1 MIGIVENCFMGF
13 IMKSN
18 VALQILSS
26 NSNTLYVN
34 WALLNMCNYSCTYCH
49 DDLNSGSI
57 GHPGK
62 EIAFK
67 FISKLLDKSKITN
80 KKLYVEFGGGEVTLY
95 RSFES
100 VIKNIYNNKGFV
112 TIVSNGSKK
121 VSWWQ
126 DNAMYLS
133 GVSLSYHIN
142 DINSESHF
150 IEVSKVLEASQT
162 TRFHV
167 NIMMVPE
174 RFDDCLA
181 FANKL
186 KQEVRCSIALQP
198 LFEGFGHGGITQKY
212 PYTPEQEQIMKDF
225 RGRPEL
231 KTLPP
236 AMAELEVNYADGTT
250 KNLSTFD
257 LIAND
262 QTDFV
267 GWDCYA
273 GIDSL
278 VVTFSGDIYRSWCM
292 QDGPIGSIYDEN
304 IELPTHPTKC
314 RTKICQCGVDLSA
327 KKVNTKLV
335 SSKQQ
340 RIAVTQL

>member
-1 MIGIVENCFMGF
+1 MFNIYNTFKIWHY
-13 IMKSN
+13 IMKN
-18 VALQILSS
+18 IKLLIPR
-26 NSNTLYVN
+26 TDKLYVN
-34 WALLNMCNYSCTYCH
+34 WALTNQCNYSCRYCH
-49 DDLNSGSI
+49 EDLNSGNI
-57 GHPGK
+57 KEPNEGK
-62 EIAFK
+62 VLYFLEKLIV
-67 FISKLLDKSKITN
+67 ISKKKNKI
-80 KKLYVEFGGGEVTLY
+80 LYVEFGGGEVSLY
-95 RSFES
+95 RSFHS
-100 VIKNIYNNKGFV
+100 VIKTIHQNNGLV
-112 TIVSNGSKK
+112 TIVSNGSKRI
-121 VSWWQ
+121 SWWEE
-126 DNAMYLS
+126 NTKYLS
-133 GVSLSYHIN
+133 GVSLSYHIE
-142 DINSESHF
+142 DIKSESHF
-150 IEVSKVLEASQT
+150 IEVSKVLEASRT

-174 RFDDCLA
+174 RFDDCVE
-181 FANKL
+181 FANRL

-198 LFEGFGHGGITQKY
+198 LFEGFGHGGITKKY

-236 AMAELEVNYADGTT
+236 SMAELEVNYADGTT
-250 KNLSTFD
+250 ENLSTFD

-262 QTDFV
+262 QTNFV

-278 VVTFSGDIYRSWCM
+278 VITFSGDIYRSWCM
-292 QDGPIGSIYDEN
+292 QDGPIGSIYNEN

-335 SSKQQ
+335 LSNQQ
-340 RIAVTQL
+340 KIAVTQL

>member
-1 MIGIVENCFMGF
+1 MSLESKHGLI
-13 IMKSN
+13 
-18 VALQILSS
+18 
-26 NSNTLYVN
+26 YVN
-34 WALLNMCNYSCTYCH
+34 WALTNSCNYKCEYCH

-57 GHPGK
+57 KGPSN
-62 EIAFK
+62 ENLLN
-67 FISKLLDKSKITN
+67 FIDKLLSKSQSDN
-80 KKLYVEFGGGEVTLY
+80 KQLYVEFGGGEVTLY
-95 RSFES
+95 RNFDS
-100 VIKNIYNNKGFV
+100 VIKMLHKNGGLV
-112 TIVSNGSKK
+112 TIISNGSKK

-126 DNAMYLS
+126 DNAKYLS

-142 DINSESHF
+142 DIKSETHF
-150 IEVSKVLEASQT
+150 IEVSKVLEASRT

-167 NIMMVPE
+167 NVMMVPE
-174 RFDDCLA
+174 QFEDCLE
-181 FANKL
+181 FANRL

-198 LFEGFGHGGITQKY
+198 LFEGFGHGGITKKY
-212 PYTPEQEQIMKDF
+212 SYTPEQEQMIKDF

-236 AMAELEVNYADGTT
+236 SMAELEVNYADGTT
-250 KNLSTFD
+250 ENLSTFD

-262 QTDFV
+262 QTNFV

-278 VVTFSGDIYRSWCM
+278 VITFSGDIYRSWCM
-292 QDGPIGSIYDEN
+292 QDGSIGSIYDEN

-335 SSKQQ
+335 SYKQHE
-340 RIAVTQL
+340 IAVTQL

>member
-1 MIGIVENCFMGF
+1 MLEVISKLRV
-13 IMKSN
+13 
-18 VALQILSS
+18 LS
-26 NSNTLYVN
+26 VN
-34 WALLNMCNYSCTYCH
+34 WALINNCNYSCGYCH
-49 DDLNSGSI
+49 PDLNSGNIKAPSY
-57 GHPGK
+57 K
-62 EIAFK
+62 LVESFVDKVIAN
-67 FISKLLDKSKITN
+67 SKKHGLTP
-80 KKLYVEFGGGEVTLY
+80 YFEFGGGEVTLL
-95 RSFES
+95 RFFGKVLEFIHKQSGL
-100 VIKNIYNNKGFV
+100 VN
-112 TIVSNGSKK
+112 IVSNGSK
-121 VSWWQ
+121 SLQWWVEHSK
-126 DNAMYLS
+126 YLS

-142 DINSESHF
+142 DIKNEAHF
-150 IEVSKVLEASQT
+150 IEVSKILEASES

-174 RFDDCLA
+174 RFDDCVE
-181 FANKL
+181 FANRL

-236 AMAELEVNYADGTT
+236 SMAELEVNYADGTT
-250 KNLSTFD
+250 ENMSTFD

-262 QTDFV
+262 QTNFV

-278 VVTFSGDIYRSWCM
+278 VITFSGDIYRSWCM

-314 RTKICQCGVDLSA
+314 KTKICQCGVDLSA
-327 KKVNTKLV
+327 KKVNTKLA
-335 SSKQQ
+335 SNKQHK
-340 RIAVTQL
+340 IAVTQL

>member
-1 MIGIVENCFMGF
+1 MRF
-13 IMKSN
+13 
-18 VALQILSS
+18 SS
-26 NSNTLYVN
+26 VLRGSKDSLCVN
-34 WALLNMCNYSCTYCH
+34 WAITNSCNYSCSYCH
-49 DDLNSGSI
+49 PELNSGSLEPTPREYAI
-57 GHPGK
+57 RFIDRV
-62 EIAFK
+62 IAR
-67 FISKLLDKSKITN
+67 SKANGLIIN
-80 KKLYVEFGGGEVTLY
+80 IEFGGGEVTLLNY
-95 RSFES
+95 FGNLAKYIFEHD
-100 VIKNIYNNKGFV
+100 GLV
-112 TIVSNGSKK
+112 TIVSNGSKRI
-121 VSWWQ
+121 SWWIEY
-126 DNAMYLS
+126 ARYLA
-133 GVSLSYHIN
+133 GVSLSFHIN
-142 DINSESHF
+142 NIKSESHF
-150 IEVSKVLEASQT
+150 IDVSKVLEASQN

-174 RFDDCLA
+174 RFDDCLT
-181 FANKL
+181 FAKKL

-198 LFEGFGHGGITQKY
+198 LFKGFGHGGITKKY

-236 AMAELEVNYADGTT
+236 SMAELEVKYADGTT

-262 QTDFV
+262 QTNFV

-304 IELPTHPTKC
+304 IELPTTPTKC
-314 RTKICQCGVDLSA
+314 RTKICQCGIDLSA
-327 KKVNTKLV
+327 KKINTNLV
-335 SSKQQ
+335 SKKSQK
-340 RIAVTQL
+340 IAVRQL

>member
-1 MIGIVENCFMGF
+1 MSNNKYLYKTRVRKGF
-13 IMKSN
+13 FI
-18 VALQILSS
+18 
-26 NSNTLYVN
+26 N
-34 WALLNMCNYSCTYCH
+34 WALMNACNYQCGYCH
-49 DDLNSGSI
+49 SDLNGGTIKAPSYQVVLGFVKHLFDYI
-57 GHPGK
+57 
-62 EIAFK
+62 EDCN
-67 FISKLLDKSKITN
+67 DKPCF
-80 KKLYVEFGGGEVTLY
+80 EFGGGEVTLLGY
-95 RSFES
+95 FSDL
-100 VIKNIYNNKGFV
+100 IKHISSLSGEV
-112 TIVSNGSKK
+112 TIVSNDSKK
-121 VSWWQ
+121 LSWWQ
-126 DNAMYLS
+126 DNSKYLS

-142 DINSESHF
+142 DIKSESHF
-150 IEVSKVLEASQT
+150 IEVSKVLESSRT

-167 NIMMVPE
+167 NIMMVPD

-181 FANKL
+181 FANSL

-198 LFEGFGHGGITQKY
+198 LFEGFGHGGITKKY

-236 AMAELEVNYADGTT
+236 SMAELKVNYADGTT
-250 KNLSTFD
+250 ENMSTFD

-262 QTDFV
+262 QTNFV

-278 VVTFSGDIYRSWCM
+278 VITFSGDIYRSWCM

-314 RTKICQCGVDLSA
+314 KTKICQCGVDLSA
-327 KKVNTKLV
+327 KKVNTKLA
-335 SSKQQ
+335 SNKQHE
-340 RIAVTQL
+340 IAVTQL

>member
-1 MIGIVENCFMGF
+1 MNLNISEVSGCSGRIFY
-13 IMKSN
+13 I
-18 VALQILSS
+18 
-26 NSNTLYVN
+26 N
-34 WALLNMCNYSCTYCH
+34 WALFNSCNYRCAYCH
-49 DDLNSGSI
+49 PDLHEGSI
-57 GHPGK
+57 QEPSY
-62 EIAFK
+62 EIVAK
-67 FISKLLDKSKITN
+67 FIKEVLSNLEEKGVTP
-80 KKLYVEFGGGEVTLY
+80 YFEFGGGEVTLLRY
-95 RSFES
+95 FEDI
-100 VIKNIYNNKGFV
+100 IKLIYEHDGLV

-121 VSWWQ
+121 LSWWQ
-126 DNAMYLS
+126 NNAKYLS

-142 DINSESHF
+142 DIKSESHF
-150 IEVSKVLEASQT
+150 IEISKVLEASQT

-174 RFDDCLA
+174 RFDDCLE

-186 KQEVRCSIALQP
+186 KKEVRCSIALQP
-198 LFEGFGHGGITQKY
+198 LFEGFGHGGITNKY
-212 PYTPEQEQIMKDF
+212 LYTPEQEQIMRDF
-225 RGRPEL
+225 CGRPEL

-236 AMAELEVNYADGTT
+236 SVAELKIKYADGIT

-262 QTDFV
+262 QTNFV

-304 IELPTHPTKC
+304 IELPTLPTKC

-335 SSKQQ
+335 SNKQQ
-340 RIAVTQL
+340 RIAVALL

>member
-1 MIGIVENCFMGF
+1 MLRNLVQV
-13 IMKSN
+13 S
-18 VALQILSS
+18 SS
-26 NSNTLYVN
+26 NACYSLN
-34 WALLNMCNYSCTYCH
+34 WALMNNCNYKCNYCH
-49 DDLNSGSI
+49 SDLNSGSI
-57 GHPGK
+57 KTPSY
-62 EIAFK
+62 EVIVS
-67 FISKLLDKSKITN
+67 FIDKILECSN
-80 KKLYVEFGGGEVTLY
+80 KSQMKPYFEFGGGEVTLLRY
-95 RSFES
+95 FPKLLKHISE
-100 VIKNIYNNKGFV
+100 NNGLV
-112 TIVSNGSKK
+112 NIVSNGSKN

-126 DNAMYLS
+126 DNVKYLS

-142 DINSESHF
+142 DIKSESHF
-150 IEVSKVLEASQT
+150 IEVSKVLEASKT

-181 FANKL
+181 FANKF

-198 LFEGFGHGGITQKY
+198 LFEGFGHGGITKKY
-212 PYTPEQEQIMKDF
+212 SYTFEQEQIMKDF
-225 RGRPEL
+225 RGRSEL

-236 AMAELEVNYADGTT
+236 SMAELEVKYADGTT
-250 KNLSTFD
+250 KHLSTFD

-262 QTDFV
+262 QTNFV

-304 IELPTHPTKC
+304 IELPTNPTKC

-335 SSKQQ
+335 SNIQQ
-340 RIAVTQL
+340 EIPVIEL

>member
-1 MIGIVENCFMGF
+1 MSSDWYLYNNRI
-13 IMKSN
+13 KSG
-18 VALQILSS
+18 
-26 NSNTLYVN
+26 LYIN
-34 WALLNMCNYSCTYCH
+34 WALMNSCNYKCNYCH
-49 DDLNSGSI
+49 SDLNGGTIKAPSYKVVIDFVKHLFDNIEYGN
-57 GHPGK
+57 GRPC
-62 EIAFK
+62 F
-67 FISKLLDKSKITN
+67 
-80 KKLYVEFGGGEVTLY
+80 EFGGGEVTLLGY
-95 RSFES
+95 FSDLLKYISR
-100 VIKNIYNNKGFV
+100 KNGEV

-121 VSWWQ
+121 LSWWQ
-126 DNAMYLS
+126 NNAKYLS

-142 DINSESHF
+142 DIKSESHF
-150 IEVSKVLEASQT
+150 IEVSKVLEASKS

-167 NIMMVPE
+167 NVMMVPE

-212 PYTPEQEQIMKDF
+212 PYTREQERIMKDF

-236 AMAELEVNYADGTT
+236 SMAELEVNYADGTAE
-250 KNLSTFD
+250 NLSTFD

-262 QTDFV
+262 QTNFI

-327 KKVNTKLV
+327 KKVNTRLV
-335 SSKQQ
+335 SNKQQ

>member
-1 MIGIVENCFMGF
+1 MMSSDWYLYNNRI
-13 IMKSN
+13 KSG
-18 VALQILSS
+18 
-26 NSNTLYVN
+26 LYIN
-34 WALLNMCNYSCTYCH
+34 WALMNSCNYKCNYCH
-49 DDLNSGSI
+49 SDLNGGTIKAPSYKVVIDFVKHLFDNIEYGN
-57 GHPGK
+57 GRPC
-62 EIAFK
+62 F
-67 FISKLLDKSKITN
+67 
-80 KKLYVEFGGGEVTLY
+80 EFGGGEVTLLGY
-95 RSFES
+95 FSDLLKYISR
-100 VIKNIYNNKGFV
+100 KNGEV

-121 VSWWQ
+121 LSWWQ
-126 DNAMYLS
+126 NNAKYLS

-142 DINSESHF
+142 DIKSESHF
-150 IEVSKVLEASQT
+150 IEVSKVLEASKS

-167 NIMMVPE
+167 NVMMVPE

-212 PYTPEQEQIMKDF
+212 PYTREQERIMKDF

-236 AMAELEVNYADGTT
+236 SMAELEVNYADGTAE
-250 KNLSTFD
+250 NLSTFD

-262 QTDFV
+262 QTNFI

-327 KKVNTKLV
+327 KKVNTRLV
-335 SSKQQ
+335 SNKQQ

>member
-1 MIGIVENCFMGF
+1 MVHIIKEF
-13 IMKSN
+13 
-18 VALQILSS
+18 
-26 NSNTLYVN
+26 NSINLYFSVN
-34 WALLNMCNYSCTYCH
+34 WAITNSCNYSCSYCH
-49 DDLNSGSI
+49 PELNNGSLDPPLYEYAI
-57 GHPGK
+57 RFVDRV
-62 EIAFK
+62 IAS
-67 FISKLLDKSKITN
+67 SKVNGVIPN
-80 KKLYVEFGGGEVTLY
+80 IEFGGGEVTLLNY
-95 RSFES
+95 FGNLARYIF
-100 VIKNIYNNKGFV
+100 KHNGLV
-112 TIVSNGSKK
+112 TIVSNGSKRI
-121 VSWWQ
+121 SWWK
-126 DNAMYLS
+126 DYVEYLA
-133 GVSLSYHIN
+133 GVSLSFHIN
-142 DINSESHF
+142 DIKSESHF
-150 IEVSKVLEASQT
+150 IEVSKVLEASQN

-181 FANKL
+181 FANRL

-198 LFEGFGHGGITQKY
+198 LFEGFGHGGITKKY
-212 PYTPEQEQIMKDF
+212 PYTSEQEQIMKDF

-236 AMAELEVNYADGTT
+236 SMAELEVHYLDGTT
-250 KNLSTFD
+250 QNLSTFD

-262 QTDFV
+262 QTNFV

-327 KKVNTKLV
+327 KKVNTRLIANKE
-335 SSKQQ
+335 KQ
-340 RIAVTQL
+340 IEVTQL

>member
-1 MIGIVENCFMGF
+1 
-13 IMKSN
+13 MKCNN
-18 VALQILSS
+18 VRCVFSYNNFFQI
-26 NSNTLYVN
+26 N
-34 WALLNMCNYSCTYCH
+34 WALFNGCNYSCSYCSPE
-49 DDLNSGSI
+49 LNSSSI
-57 GHPGK
+57 KPPPYEVVIGFAS
-62 EIAFK
+62 EIIAYTKNQGLVPHF
-67 FISKLLDKSKITN
+67 
-80 KKLYVEFGGGEVTLY
+80 EFGGGEVTLLRY
-95 RSFES
+95 FNDL
-100 VIKNIYNNKGFV
+100 VKYIHQNDGLV
-112 TIVSNGSKK
+112 CIVSNGSKSLK
-121 VSWWQ
+121 WWEQ
-126 DNAMYLS
+126 YAHLLS

-142 DINSESHF
+142 DIKSESHF

-167 NIMMVPE
+167 NIMMIPE

-181 FANKL
+181 VANKL

-198 LFEGFGHGGITQKY
+198 LFEGFGHGGITKKY
-212 PYTPEQEQIMKDF
+212 PYTPEQEQIMNDF

-236 AMAELEVNYADGTT
+236 SMAELEVKYTDGTT

-262 QTDFV
+262 QTNFV

-292 QDGPIGSIYDEN
+292 QDGPIGSIYDED
-304 IELPTHPTKC
+304 IELPILPTTC

-327 KKVNTKLV
+327 KKINTNLV
-335 SSKQQ
+335 SKKSQK
-340 RIAVTQL
+340 IAVKQL

>member
-1 MIGIVENCFMGF
+1 MLKISPKFRTMSI
-13 IMKSN
+13 
-18 VALQILSS
+18 
-26 NSNTLYVN
+26 N
-34 WALLNMCNYSCTYCH
+34 WALMNICNYSCRYCH
-49 DDLNSGSI
+49 SDLNSGSI
-57 GHPGK
+57 KPPSY
-62 EIAFK
+62 EVVLK
-67 FISKLLDKSKITN
+67 FIEKIMASSN
-80 KKLYVEFGGGEVTLY
+80 NHGLIPYFEFGGGEVTLF
-95 RSFES
+95 RMFGQFVE
-100 VIKNIYNNKGFV
+100 KIYGNGGRVN
-112 TIVSNGSKK
+112 IVSNGSKNI
-121 VSWWQ
+121 SWWQ
-126 DNAMYLS
+126 DNAKYLS
-133 GVSLSYHIN
+133 GVSLSFHIN
-142 DINSESHF
+142 DIKSESHF
-150 IEVSKVLEASQT
+150 IEVSKVLEGSAT

-198 LFEGFGHGGITQKY
+198 LFEGFGHGGITKKY
-212 PYTPEQEQIMKDF
+212 SYSFEQEQIMKDF
-225 RGRPEL
+225 RGRSEL

-236 AMAELEVNYADGTT
+236 SMAELEVKYADGTT

-262 QTDFV
+262 QTNFV

-278 VVTFSGDIYRSWCM
+278 VITFSGDIYRSWCM

-304 IELPTHPTKC
+304 IKLPTQPTKC

-335 SSKQQ
+335 SNKQQ

>member
-1 MIGIVENCFMGF
+1 MEIEEIISCDSYLGI
-13 IMKSN
+13 
-18 VALQILSS
+18 
-26 NSNTLYVN
+26 N
-34 WALLNMCNYSCTYCH
+34 WALINNCNYKCSYCH
-49 DDLNSGSI
+49 SDLNSGSI
-57 GHPGK
+57 KSPSY
-62 EIAFK
+62 EIAIK
-67 FISKLLDKSKITN
+67 FVDELISQSNEQGLVP
-80 KKLYVEFGGGEVTLY
+80 YFEFGGGEVTLLRY
-95 RSFES
+95 FTDF
-100 VIKNIYNNKGFV
+100 IKHIHLNNGLV
-112 TIVSNGSKK
+112 CIVSNGSK
-121 VSWWQ
+121 SLEWWEQ
-126 DNAMYLS
+126 YAHLLS

-142 DINSESHF
+142 DIKSGSHF
-150 IEVSKVLEASQT
+150 TEVSKILEASQT

-181 FANKL
+181 FAKKL

-198 LFEGFGHGGITQKY
+198 LFEGFGHGGITKKY

-236 AMAELEVNYADGTT
+236 SMAELEVKYADGTT

-262 QTDFV
+262 QTNFV

-292 QDGPIGSIYDEN
+292 QDGPIGSIYDED
-304 IELPTHPTKC
+304 IELPTLPTTC

-327 KKVNTKLV
+327 KKINTNLV
-335 SSKQQ
+335 SNKNQQ
-340 RIAVTQL
+340 IAVKQL

>member
-1 MIGIVENCFMGF
+1 MNGRLLSKVNGNYYYKVNWTLTNKCNYRCNYCHSDLNNGCIESPSFEVSKNF
-13 IMKSN
+13 IDN
-18 VALQILSS
+18 ILSHH
-26 NSNTLYVN
+26 NTL
-34 WALLNMCNYSCTYCH
+34 AHSLS
-49 DDLNSGSI
+49 
-57 GHPGK
+57 
-62 EIAFK
+62 F
-67 FISKLLDKSKITN
+67 
-80 KKLYVEFGGGEVTLY
+80 EFGGGEVTNLRY
-95 RSFES
+95 FERL
-100 VIKNIYNNKGFV
+100 IKYISMSGGLVN
-112 TIVSNGSKK
+112 IVSNGSKK
-121 VSWWQ
+121 LSWWQ
-126 DNAMYLS
+126 DNAKYLS

-142 DINSESHF
+142 DIKSDSHF
-150 IEVSKVLEASQT
+150 IDVSKVLEASKS

-167 NIMMVPE
+167 NIMMVPN

-198 LFEGFGHGGITQKY
+198 HFEGFGHGGITKKY
-212 PYTPEQEQIMKDF
+212 PYTPEQEQKMKDF

-236 AMAELEVNYADGTT
+236 SMAELEVIYADGTT
-250 KNLSTFD
+250 EKLSTFD

-262 QTDFV
+262 QTNFI

-273 GIDSL
+273 GMDSL

-304 IELPTHPTKC
+304 IILPTQPTKC
-314 RTKICQCGVDLSA
+314 RTKICQCGIDLSS

-335 SSKQQ
+335 SNKQQ

>member
-1 MIGIVENCFMGF
+1 
-13 IMKSN
+13 MKKN
-18 VALQILSS
+18 RVKNISS
-26 NSNTLYVN
+26 NNNYHSIN
-34 WALLNMCNYSCTYCH
+34 WALTNKCNFKCNYCH
-49 DDLNSGSI
+49 SSLNSGSI
-57 GHPGK
+57 K
-62 EIAFK
+62 EPSYNSVVK
-67 FISKLLDKSKITN
+67 FLVTTLNRSKDLRRVP
-80 KKLYVEFGGGEVTLY
+80 YFEFGGGEVTMIRYFDDIVKLIAEY
-95 RSFES
+95 
-100 VIKNIYNNKGFV
+100 GGMT

-121 VSWWQ
+121 LSWWHENVQ
-126 DNAMYLS
+126 YLS

-142 DINSESHF
+142 DIKSDSHF
-150 IEVSKVLEASQT
+150 IDVSKVLEASKS

-174 RFDDCLA
+174 RFDDCVE
-181 FANKL
+181 FANRL
-186 KQEVRCSIALQP
+186 KQEIRCSIALQP

-236 AMAELEVNYADGTT
+236 SMAELEVNYADGTT
-250 KNLSTFD
+250 ENLSTFD

-262 QTDFV
+262 QTNFV

-278 VVTFSGDIYRSWCM
+278 VITFSGDIYRSWCM

-335 SSKQQ
+335 LSNQQ
-340 RIAVTQL
+340 KIAVTQL

>member
-1 MIGIVENCFMGF
+1 M
-13 IMKSN
+13 
-18 VALQILSS
+18 
-26 NSNTLYVN
+26 LYVN
-34 WALLNMCNYSCTYCH
+34 WALINTCNYSCLYCH
-49 DDLNSGSI
+49 DDLNNGSI
-57 GHPGK
+57 SPLNYDNVLNFIESVFLYGK
-62 EIAFK
+62 EVNR
-67 FISKLLDKSKITN
+67 KLHF
-80 KKLYVEFGGGEVTLY
+80 EFGGGEVTY
-95 RSFES
+95 
-100 VIKNIYNNKGFV
+100 YKGFGDLIRSISERNGEV

-121 VSWWQ
+121 LSWWQ
-126 DNAMYLS
+126 ENARYLS
-133 GVSLSYHIN
+133 GVSLSFHIN
-142 DINSESHF
+142 DIKSESQF

-181 FANKL
+181 FAKTL

-198 LFEGFGHGGITQKY
+198 LFEGFGHGGITKKY

-236 AMAELEVNYADGTT
+236 SMAELEVKYADGTT

-262 QTDFV
+262 QTNFV

-292 QDGPIGSIYDEN
+292 QDGPIGSIYDED
-304 IELPTHPTKC
+304 IELPTLPTTC

-327 KKVNTKLV
+327 KKINTNLV
-335 SSKQQ
+335 SNKNQQ
-340 RIAVTQL
+340 IAVKQL

>member
-1 MIGIVENCFMGF
+1 MLINKLECESGF
-13 IMKSN
+13 FF
-18 VALQILSS
+18 
-26 NSNTLYVN
+26 VN
-34 WALLNMCNYSCTYCH
+34 WALINNCNYQCEYCH
-49 DDLNSGSI
+49 TDLNSGNI
-57 GHPGK
+57 KAPK
-62 EIAFK
+62 YEVVAK
-67 FISKLLDKSKITN
+67 FVRDLLENAHRLQLKP
-80 KKLYVEFGGGEVTLY
+80 YFEFGGGEVTLLRY
-95 RSFES
+95 FSQL
-100 VIKNIYNNKGFV
+100 IKYIHRNDGIV
-112 TIVSNGSKK
+112 SIVSNGSKPLK
-121 VSWWQ
+121 WWI
-126 DNAMYLS
+126 DNTQFLG

-142 DINSESHF
+142 DIKSESHF
-150 IEVSKVLEASQT
+150 IEVSKILEASQT

-174 RFDDCLA
+174 RFDDCLE

-186 KQEVRCSIALQP
+186 KKEVRCSIALQP
-198 LFEGFGHGGITQKY
+198 LFEGFGHGGITKKY
-212 PYTPEQEQIMKDF
+212 PYTPEQEQIMRDF
-225 RGRPEL
+225 CGRPEL

-236 AMAELEVNYADGTT
+236 SVAELQIKYADGTT

-262 QTDFV
+262 QTNFV

-292 QDGPIGSIYDEN
+292 QDGPIGSIYDEK
-304 IELPTHPTKC
+304 IELPTLPTKC

-335 SSKQQ
+335 SNKQQ
-340 RIAVTQL
+340 RIAVAQL

>member
-1 MIGIVENCFMGF
+1 MLAVDLRNYGEYFTINW
-13 IMKSN
+13 S
-18 VALQILSS
+18 
-26 NSNTLYVN
+26 LYN
-34 WALLNMCNYSCTYCH
+34 KCNHRCYYCH
-49 DDLNSGSI
+49 PDLYNGSFNV
-57 GHPGK
+57 PRY
-62 EIAFK
+62 EVLTD
-67 FISKLLDKSKITN
+67 FISSIFEHANSINRTPLF
-80 KKLYVEFGGGEVTLY
+80 EFGGGEVTLLSY
-95 RSFES
+95 FAD
-100 VIKNIYNNKGFV
+100 ILKFIYQNNGLV
-112 TIVSNGSKK
+112 SIVSNASKRL
-121 VSWWQ
+121 SWWQ
-126 DNAMYLS
+126 DNAKYLS

-142 DINSESHF
+142 DIKSGSHF
-150 IEVSKVLEASQT
+150 TEVSKILEASQT

-198 LFEGFGHGGITQKY
+198 LFEGFGHGGITKKY

-236 AMAELEVNYADGTT
+236 SMAELEVKYADGTT

-262 QTDFV
+262 QTNFV

-292 QDGPIGSIYDEN
+292 QDGPIGSIYDED
-304 IELPTHPTKC
+304 IELPTLPTTC

-327 KKVNTKLV
+327 KKINTNLV
-335 SSKQQ
+335 SNKNQQ
-340 RIAVTQL
+340 IAVKQL

>member
-1 MIGIVENCFMGF
+1 MSSDWYLYSKRVKNGF
-13 IMKSN
+13 YI
-18 VALQILSS
+18 
-26 NSNTLYVN
+26 N
-34 WALLNMCNYSCTYCH
+34 WALMNTCNYKCSYCH
-49 DDLNSGSI
+49 SDLNSGTIRAPSYQVVLDFVK
-57 GHPGK
+57 H
-62 EIAFK
+62 AFNNIEDPSDRAY
-67 FISKLLDKSKITN
+67 F
-80 KKLYVEFGGGEVTLY
+80 EFGGGEVTLLNY
-95 RSFES
+95 FSDLLQYISNRS
-100 VIKNIYNNKGFV
+100 GDV

-121 VSWWQ
+121 ISWWQ
-126 DNAMYLS
+126 DNAKYLS

-142 DINSESHF
+142 DIKSESHF
-150 IEVSKVLEASQT
+150 IRVSKVLEASQN

-167 NIMMVPE
+167 NVMMVPE
-174 RFDDCLA
+174 RFEDCLE
-181 FANKL
+181 FANRL

-198 LFEGFGHGGITQKY
+198 LFEGFGHGGITKKY
-212 PYTPEQEQIMKDF
+212 SYTPEQEQIMKDF

-236 AMAELEVNYADGTT
+236 SMAELEVNYADGTT
-250 KNLSTFD
+250 ENLSTFD

-262 QTDFV
+262 QTNFV

-278 VVTFSGDIYRSWCM
+278 VITFSGDIYRSWCM

-304 IELPTHPTKC
+304 IELPIHPTKC

-335 SSKQQ
+335 LSNQQ
-340 RIAVTQL
+340 KIAVTQL